1 SSLDFDSQW
10 PEEAIA
16 ELFSITQTVQI
27 LCLTRQSV
35 YGSNFVNSYL
45 STQLRAVY
53 DPNSYGP
60 VYHGM
65 PIIIQQND
73 HRLSLYNG
81 DTGII
86 LKDKRHHYWAVF
98 QRNDRFI
105 RFPVETLAPYELAF
119 AITVHKS
126 QGSEYQSTLLIL
138 PDTDNRLLSREILYT
153 AVTRAKTELLIYGSI
168 ETLQIGIDKKLHRES
183 GIELWSN
190 A

>member
-1 SSLDFDSQW
+1 MDVSSFTSLFGVGAPLARLALTQKLPLRGYPWCGVLS
-10 PEEAIA
+10 PRGAPRELARAAGIA
-16 ELFSITQTVQI
+16 
-27 LCLTRQSV
+27 C
-35 YGSNFVNSYL
+35 
-45 STQLRAVY
+45 
-53 DPNSYGP
+53 
-60 VYHGM
+60 HGM